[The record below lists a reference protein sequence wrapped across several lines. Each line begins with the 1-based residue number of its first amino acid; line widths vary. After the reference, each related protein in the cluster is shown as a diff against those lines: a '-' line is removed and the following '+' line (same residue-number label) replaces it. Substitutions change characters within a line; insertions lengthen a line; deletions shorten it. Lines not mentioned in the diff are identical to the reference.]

1 MTSQQQPI
9 TKKAVYLW
17 SISLVYR
24 ISCLRDYWIIVE
36 LLGFFHFC
44 KQEVKQPISDIFI
57 LGCTS
62 ASLSGRTNVLSEN
75 HFQATGG
82 VSNVWFA
89 FRYISPDLLW

>member
-9 TKKAVYLW
+9 TKKAVSLW

-36 LLGFFHFC
+36 LLGVFFFHFC
-44 KQEVKQPISDIFI
+44 KQEVKQPISDNFI
-57 LGCTS
+57 VGCT
-62 ASLSGRTNVLSEN
+62 SGRTNALSEN

-89 FRYISPDLLW
+89 FRYMSPDLLW